1 MILKTREGQKMVK
14 NTRCRKAKL
23 AIAALL
29 VAGAL
34 YPMTALAAN
43 KLIVKDTGSVD
54 KFVVTETGAIG
65 VGTNAPLSAIHVSG
79 TMQTFSQI
87 KASASQAGA
96 GANGGG
102 GVLMTHN
109 NGSALPLNGDR
120 LGYMN
125 VGAVDDLVPTTN
137 RFGGGF
143 VFNAGGDWSIDRVNN
158 IVHFPTSLSL
168 RTADT
173 SGVAQTRVTISP
185 NGNVGIGS
193 TAPTSQ
199 LQVVGLPVHANNQ
212 AASGAGLTAGAF
224 YRTGGDP
231 DLVCV
236 VH

>member
-14 NTRCRKAKL
+14 NTRCRKATL

-43 KLIVKDTGSVD
+43 KLIVQSSTTPPVD
-54 KFVVTETGAIG
+54 KFVVTDTGFIG

-79 TMQTFSQI
+79 TLQTFSQI

-102 GVLMTHN
+102 GVLLTHN
-109 NGSALPLNGDR
+109 NGAALPLNGDR

-125 VGAVDDLVPTTN
+125 VGALDDLVPTTN

-158 IVHFPTSLSL
+158 IVHFPTTLSL
-168 RTADT
+168 KTADT
-173 SGVAQTRVTISP
+173 SGVAAARLTILP

-193 TAPTSQ
+193 TTPGSALS
-199 LQVVGLPVHANNQ
+199 VVGLPVFTNNAA
-212 AASGAGLTAGAF
+212 AASLGVGAF